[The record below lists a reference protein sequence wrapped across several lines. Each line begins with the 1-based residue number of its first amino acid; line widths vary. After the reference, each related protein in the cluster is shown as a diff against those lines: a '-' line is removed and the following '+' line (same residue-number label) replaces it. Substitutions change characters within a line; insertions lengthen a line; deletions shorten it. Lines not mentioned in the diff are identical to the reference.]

1 MAQAITIAT
10 SVLDV
15 RAFGRAVGRGLT
27 RAIRTVQMARMM
39 SVLGQMSNEELR
51 RIGITR
57 QEIPAHA
64 EKLVYGED

>member
-1 MAQAITIAT
+1 MAQAMTIAT

-15 RAFGRAVGRGLT
+15 RALGRAVGRGVT
-27 RAIRTVQMARMM
+27 HVIQAAQMAQMM